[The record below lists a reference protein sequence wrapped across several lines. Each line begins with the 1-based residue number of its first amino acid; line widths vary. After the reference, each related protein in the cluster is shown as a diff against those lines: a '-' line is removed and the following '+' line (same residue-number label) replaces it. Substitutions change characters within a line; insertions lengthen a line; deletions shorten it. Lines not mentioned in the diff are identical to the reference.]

1 MENLVLSAYLCLY
14 SCTAGEE
21 RSSPISAKLSLF
33 TNNSS
38 AQKQQ
43 VITVHKV
50 CYQQQNNK
58 FCVSRQRLYH
68 PSPSYTFSSHTSLKQ
83 LTTGSMYPIFYMICG
98 IILLLLLPS
107 FLAPGLFKKQ
117 GNSKQFMDTLVR
129 HKLKQKPCKEH
140 KLKDMEVLLMLV
152 TILNIGVLITLCAMV
167 NELLL
172 RTSHFRRLAQEGGGP
187 PSYEEATRRHPSP
200 LHHSLSPFNTGGT

>member
-1 MENLVLSAYLCLY
+1 MLSAV
-14 SCTAGEE
+14 
-21 RSSPISAKLSLF
+21 
-33 TNNSS
+33 
-38 AQKQQ
+38 KQQ
-43 VITVHKV
+43 V
-50 CYQQQNNK
+50 
-58 FCVSRQRLYH
+58 CVSRQRLYH
-68 PSPSYTFSSHTSLKQ
+68 PSPFYTFSSHTSLKQ

-117 GNSKQFMDTLVR
+117 ENSKQFMDTLVR

-200 LHHSLSPFNTGGT
+200 LHHSLSPFNTGGTWKY